1 MRVDKDDLLESI
13 KLQYNI
19 LRDETDLLERRI
31 NTLVSICGA
40 LIVLVSGL
48 LAFLSKK
55 IDSIMFLLSKILF
68 STFVFL
74 SALTIL
80 LAIITLYPRTARSQR
95 IKDEDY
101 KIKWGE
107 EEDIG
112 KFKDYANYWLGAG
125 GYEDYCIFL
134 KETFIKSLW
143 AKENLKKKRIKL
155 FRRMSIIFI
164 FAVICL
170 SVGSLVIILSY

>member
-68 STFVFL
+68 STF
-74 SALTIL
+74 
-80 LAIITLYPRTARSQR
+80 
-95 IKDEDY
+95 EDFDLHY
-101 KIKWGE
+101 I
-107 EEDIG
+107 
-112 KFKDYANYWLGAG
+112 
-125 GYEDYCIFL
+125 
-134 KETFIKSLW
+134 
-143 AKENLKKKRIKL
+143 
-155 FRRMSIIFI
+155 
-164 FAVICL
+164 
-170 SVGSLVIILSY
+170 SY